1 MVQEGQRLRKPSWEK
16 WPGKTIWGKTK
27 KNDVVTVKN
36 NMREWVGARKIT
48 QDRRKFKK
56 SKGQGIGVRKTT

>member
-1 MVQEGQRLRKPSWEK
+1 LGKVARKNNMGQD
-16 WPGKTIWGKTK
+16 K

-48 QDRRKFKK
+48 QDQRKF
-56 SKGQGIGVRKTT
+56 